1 MIHIRKFLM
10 IAATAVSAVSAITGC
25 VEKEVINI
33 PDTYRRA
40 YITTDI
46 YPQNAGHYA
55 LTTTRRSDALNFG
68 TNRLEL
74 VKGGET
80 LTAEGIKSYKVYFR
94 SNYAVNADLTGTLS
108 VAENLLEEGRQLL
121 PAEAYTL
128 SATSTIKAG
137 SKEGEPFVIEF
148 KDGIESMELGTYV
161 LPLVCTLAE
170 GSDVELSSTQNSIV
184 LTLENSF
191 VDASGDPGEAI
202 EGRNERIL
210 HIDTDFT
217 YAEAGGTW
225 GWDGYYLSSELFDD
239 YYESGS
245 TYYYALVDGDPYIGT
260 VEITF
265 NEPLTVSRLGI
276 VNYNYYS
283 STGQVVSVK
292 YKYEGES
299 EYKDFSESYSI
310 GNLGLTW
317 CDLLDEIGTEKK
329 VQSISVTIDAYYA
342 YGDTFAELYI
352 LALDEE

>member
-1 MIHIRKFLM
+1 MIHIRKYLM
-10 IAATAVSAVSAITGC
+10 IAATAVSVVSAITGC

-68 TNRLEL
+68 KNRLEL

-80 LTAEGIKSYKVYFR
+80 LTSEGIKSYKVYFR

-137 SKEGEPFVIEF
+137 SKEGEPFVVEF
-148 KDGIESMELGTYV
+148 KDGIESLELGTYV

-184 LTLENSF
+184 LTFENSF

-217 YAEAGGTW
+217 YAEAEGTW
-225 GWDGYYLSSELFDD
+225 GYDGYYLSSYLFDD
-239 YYESGS
+239 NYASGQ
-245 TYYYALVDGDPYIGT
+245 TYNYAYIYSYSGAI
-260 VEITF
+260 EITF

-299 EYKDFSESYSI
+299 EYKDFLESYTINS
-310 GNLGLTW
+310 LGLTW
-317 CDLLDEIGTEKK
+317 CDMLDEIGTEKK
-329 VQSISVTIDAYYA
+329 VQSISVAIDANAA
-342 YGDTFAELYI
+342 YGDTFAELYV